1 MEITSIQIRKQ
12 FFTGPVRAI
21 VSVVIDDIF
30 VINDIKIIKTDR
42 LFVGMPSRV
51 DEHGVHR
58 DVVHPINS
66 EARQK
71 IENQIITAYI
81 KIITDNY
88 HDMACNPSND
98 ETPLTVTPE
107 TNNKPAEKSKP
118 KVSGILGVKNNMFKV
133 SDTIPE
139 GYIIWDIGEKMPTG
153 YLPVGKPTGEILSD
167 GTRELEKDTL
177 VAIPT
182 SEAQLI
188 LGLVGDGLTTIGKM
202 SAYLNRYKYRAKSR
216 DVKLRVLH
224 CEIAIHALLKIPG
237 ADTLKE

>member
-1 MEITSIQIRKQ
+1 
-12 FFTGPVRAI
+12 
-21 VSVVIDDIF
+21 
-30 VINDIKIIKTDR
+30 
-42 LFVGMPSRV
+42 
-51 DEHGVHR
+51 
-58 DVVHPINS
+58 
-66 EARQK
+66 
-71 IENQIITAYI
+71 
-81 KIITDNY
+81 
-88 HDMACNPSND
+88 
-98 ETPLTVTPE
+98 
-107 TNNKPAEKSKP
+107 
-118 KVSGILGVKNNMFKV
+118 
-133 SDTIPE
+133 
-139 GYIIWDIGEKMPTG
+139 MPTG